1 MAINFTN
8 NIESLTTTA
17 TRASR
22 AKHFMEY
29 TSKKKLQEANVL
41 TEEQYKTVADIT
53 GIFNIAIHND
63 KRYVAVTIYRASSDP
78 KYSFVIVD
86 LNTKQVATAPSIKE
100 AKKAILE
107 QVKEDAAN
115 AGAQESQQ
123 EEQAA
128 PTEEPKPEA
137 AEEPADP
144 QATEEPKPAEEPKT
158 GKRGGR
164 KSADK

>member
-8 NIESLTTTA
+8 NIESLTVTA
-17 TRASR
+17 TRAAR
-22 AKHFMEY
+22 AKNFMEY
-29 TSKKKLQEANVL
+29 TSKKKLQESGVL

-86 LNTKQVATAPSIKE
+86 LNTKQVASAPSIKE

-107 QVKEDAAN
+107 QVKEDTEN
-115 AGAQESQQ
+115 AGAQESQK

-128 PTEEPKPEA
+128 PTEA
-137 AEEPADP
+137 AEEPAEP
-144 QATEEPKPAEEPKT
+144 QATEEPKPEEEPKK
-158 GKRGGR
+158 GHRGSR

>member
-8 NIESLTTTA
+8 NIESLTVTA
-17 TRASR
+17 TRAAR
-22 AKHFMEY
+22 AKNFMEY
-29 TSKKKLQEANVL
+29 TSKKKLQESGVL

-86 LNTKQVATAPSIKE
+86 LNTKQVASAPSIKE

-115 AGAQESQQ
+115 AGAQESQK

-128 PTEEPKPEA
+128 PTEA
-137 AEEPADP
+137 AEEPAEP
-144 QATEEPKPAEEPKT
+144 QATEEPKPEEEPKK
-158 GKRGGR
+158 GRRGSR